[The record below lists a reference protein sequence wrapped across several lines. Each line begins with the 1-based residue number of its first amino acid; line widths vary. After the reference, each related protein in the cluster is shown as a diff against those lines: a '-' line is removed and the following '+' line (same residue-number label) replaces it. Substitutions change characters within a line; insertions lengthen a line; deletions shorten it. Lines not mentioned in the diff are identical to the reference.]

1 MRRLSHVFIV
11 VLLLM
16 VLIIM
21 NLPYARAQTVYVPDD
36 YPSLSDALISVPDNS
51 VIILKK
57 IETVNSPI
65 NILYKRNVTV
75 IGGGIKTQTDYQF
88 PTILFLMGSKVK
100 LVNFSIEGKLF
111 PTPFASDIYLS
122 AIHAVQSDLDL
133 INTSIKL
140 NNLTYSLTWYRTV
153 GLIITSSDVSMRNV
167 NITGD
172 IGLLLRDAEISF
184 RRVIQGPVNLKSE
197 GLNIEASL
205 TGISMGF
212 SIPNNTVYIKNYKIK
227 YNEYIGVSLFSIPG
241 IDPRDMPLPGTNTI
255 IFEGGSIIGKPTFS
269 STGIVGF
276 VARSTSIIFRDL
288 RIDGA
293 IDGVSFRMG
302 IRAGRGGIP
311 MGFDI
316 LFRFEDV
323 RMNVLENGFF
333 FGEEGQLLS
342 NNSLIFSN
350 VTITPLSN
358 TGKDAFTFVFD
369 RYHPLYVGY
378 KQVFLYLE
386 NISIYNFTRGFVG
399 RIYYS
404 GEKNIWV
411 ENFFF
416 NNRFGYGLDLEVF
429 ESISDRSPTNP
440 ESIASLND
448 LKVEEDLYFA
458 YSILWNFRLEYT
470 TQGLGQPSESIV
482 LFETVYDEFNSVSA
496 GFTVYS
502 IWTLET
508 IVYSE
513 AFRFPLTK
521 VQVEYD
527 VSPFEYSIGY
537 TDPSGS
543 YRYRFVYEYSESLI
557 FIDYIYVEASLGE
570 KVASTWYIP
579 YINDTYTMPSWFG
592 NIVLYLDV
600 TAFRALGFSHKTGTS
615 ILIIN
620 GYTGY
625 LDGFYSLKPNDINL
639 NDGNGYTSYP
649 IRVFKVIY
657 TPAYLIIYSEILFNG
672 YWQPYTIMVNLKT
685 NIVYSTGPIDFRG
698 VIIDS

>member
-11 VLLLM
+11 SLLLM
-16 VLIIM
+16 VLIVM

-75 IGGGIKTQTDYQF
+75 IGGGIKTQTDYKF
-88 PTILFLMGSKVK
+88 PTILFLLGSKVK

-122 AIHAVQSDLDL
+122 AIRVVRSDLDL
-133 INTSIKL
+133 INTSVKL

-153 GLIITSSDVSMRNV
+153 GLRVTSSNVLMKNV

-172 IGLLLRDAEISF
+172 IGLFLRDADIFF
-184 RRVIQGPVNLKSE
+184 RRVIFGPVNLKSE
-197 GLNIEASL
+197 GLNVEASL
-205 TGISMGF
+205 TGVLMEF
-212 SIPNNTVYIKNYKIK
+212 SIPNNSVYIKNYKIR
-227 YNEYIGVSLFSIPG
+227 YNEYIGIRLLSAPG
-241 IDPRDMPLPGTNTI
+241 VDFRDMPLPGTNRI
-255 IFEGGSIIGKPTFS
+255 IFEGGSVIGKPTFS

-276 VARSTSIIFRDL
+276 VVRSTTVIFRDL
-288 RIDGA
+288 YIGGA
-293 IDGVSFRMG
+293 INGVSFRMSLG
-302 IRAGRGGIP
+302 MGRGSIP

-316 LFRFEDV
+316 LFRFENV
-323 RMNVLENGFF
+323 RMNVLEDGFF
-333 FGEEGQLLS
+333 FGEESQLLF
-342 NNSLIFSN
+342 NNSLIFRN
-350 VTITPLSN
+350 VIITPISSLGN
-358 TGKDAFTFVFD
+358 DAFTFVLD
-369 RYHPLYVGY
+369 RYHPLYIGY
-378 KQVFLYLE
+378 KQIFLYLE

-399 RIYYS
+399 RISYP

-416 NNRFGYGLDLEVF
+416 NNRFGYGLDLKVF
-429 ESISDRSPTNP
+429 ESIFDRSPDNP
-440 ESIASLND
+440 GLIVSLSD
-448 LKVEEDLYFA
+448 LRGKEDLYFA
-458 YSILWNFRLEYT
+458 YSILWNFRLEYMS
-470 TQGLGQPSESIV
+470 QGLGQLSESIV
-482 LFETVYDEFNSVSA
+482 LYETVYDEFNSTSL

-513 AFRFPLTK
+513 ELRLPLNRI
-521 VQVEYD
+521 QVEYD
-527 VSPFEYSIGY
+527 VSPFEYSLGY

-543 YRYRFVYEYSESLI
+543 YRHRFVYEYNDSYS
-557 FIDYIYVEASLGE
+557 FIGYIYVEASSGE
-570 KVASTWYIP
+570 NVASTWYIP

-592 NIVLYLDV
+592 NIILYLDV
-600 TAFRALGFSHKTGTS
+600 VAFRALGFSHKTGTS
-615 ILIIN
+615 ILMIN

-625 LDGFYSLKPNDINL
+625 LNGYYSLKPNNIDL
-639 NDGNGYTSYP
+639 KDGNGYTTYP

-657 TPAYLIIYSEILFNG
+657 SPAYLIIYSEILFSG
-672 YWQPYTIMVNLKT
+672 YWQPYTIMVNLRT